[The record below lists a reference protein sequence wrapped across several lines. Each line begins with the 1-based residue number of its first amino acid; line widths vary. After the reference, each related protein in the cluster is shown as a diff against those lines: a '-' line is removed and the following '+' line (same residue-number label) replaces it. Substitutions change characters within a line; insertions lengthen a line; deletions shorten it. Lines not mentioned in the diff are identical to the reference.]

1 MPAGTDGKQAGNM
14 KNFSLQCDHAH
25 EFDGWFASRESLDD
39 QIRKQLVECP
49 YCAST
54 AITKMLSAP
63 QLSTPK
69 TRAKHITE
77 PLPAGLPEGQA
88 GAPARQPGA
97 SVPPADIRAA
107 ASHPD
112 APNMMAM
119 RMMLKHIEQT
129 VTSQFRNVGDK
140 FANEARKIHSGEID
154 AENIYGHCTEDER
167 ARLED
172 EGIDVFA
179 LPDLPKDN

>member
-1 MPAGTDGKQAGNM
+1 M
-14 KNFSLQCDHAH
+14 KNFSLQCNNAH

-39 QIRKQLVECP
+39 QIAKQLVECP

-54 AITKMLSAP
+54 DVKKMLSAP

-69 TRAKHITE
+69 TRAKHNEMPPTDSPAE
-77 PLPAGLPEGQA
+77 GQAALPSLPAGIPV
-88 GAPARQPGA
+88 PPTA
-97 SVPPADIRAA
+97 SPPSLPADILAA
-107 ASHPD
+107 ASHAD
-112 APNMMAM
+112 APNMTAM
-119 RMMLKHIEQT
+119 RMMLKHIQQT
-129 VTSQFRNVGDK
+129 VTSQFKNVGDE
-140 FANEARKIHSGEID
+140 FASEARKMHTGVID

-167 ARLED
+167 AELQD

>member
-1 MPAGTDGKQAGNM
+1 M
-14 KNFSLQCDHAH
+14 KNFSLQCDNAH

-39 QIRKQLVECP
+39 QIAKQLIECP

-54 AITKMLSAP
+54 DVKKMLSAP

-69 TRAKHITE
+69 TRAKHNEMPPTDS
-77 PLPAGLPEGQA
+77 PAEGQA
-88 GAPARQPGA
+88 ALPSPPAGAPVPPTA
-97 SVPPADIRAA
+97 SPPAPPADILAA
-107 ASHPD
+107 ASHAD
-112 APNMMAM
+112 APNMTAM
-119 RMMLKHIEQT
+119 RMMLKHIQQT
-129 VTSQFRNVGDK
+129 VTSQFKNVGDE
-140 FANEARKIHSGEID
+140 FASEARKMHTGEID

-167 ARLED
+167 AELQD